1 VPRKPETSFELKAL
15 IWEKAA
21 TTGKKPEVILR
32 ELDYEL
38 EILRKEGKFHED
50 TPDVRTIKRIIER
63 DINLLS
69 PEVVIAK
76 LPPYMWHLRDDY
88 EAIKSLTDRTTQEF
102 PHSKELSTAG
112 LIIASNLEKFRNAP
126 SPALGDPFGH
136 TVYTVGENVY
146 GGWWIEE
153 DKAKLGD
160 VDRELAAELLD
171 KLKEE
176 GDFPELVDI
185 DDWSELNYDLI
196 TESFIQRLIA
206 RAHRGDF

>member
-1 VPRKPETSFELKAL
+1 MPRRREISFELKL
-15 IWEKAA
+15 IIWDKAS

-88 EAIKSLTDRTTQEF
+88 EAIQSRADKTIRETSL
-102 PHSKELSTAG
+102 SKELQTTA
-112 LIIASNLEKFRNAP
+112 LTIATNLEKYQNEPITFRGTEMD
-126 SPALGDPFGH
+126 S
-136 TVYTVGENVY
+136 VGEIVY
-146 GGWWIEE
+146 GGWWLGEE
-153 DKAKLGD
+153 RARLGD
-160 VDRELAAELLD
+160 VDKKLAARLLIY
-171 KLKEE
+171 LKKE
-176 GDFPELVDI
+176 GEFPELDNI
-185 DDWSELNYDLI
+185 QDWSELNDTQI
-196 TESFIQRLIA
+196 TVNFILRLIS
-206 RAHRGDF
+206 RAHRGN